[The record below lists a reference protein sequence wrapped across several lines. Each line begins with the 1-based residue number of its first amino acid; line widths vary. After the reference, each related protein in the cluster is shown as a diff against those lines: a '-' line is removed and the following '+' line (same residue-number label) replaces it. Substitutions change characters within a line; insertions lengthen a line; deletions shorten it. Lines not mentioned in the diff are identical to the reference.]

1 MLAASGELD
10 LSMGG
15 AFVPAARTDEGQFI
29 INEKDQ
35 NYRRRSIYLQ
45 QRRTKPVTMLAM
57 FDGEHIGLN
66 CMRRNVSTVPL
77 QSLAMLNAEFVRH
90 RSAKFA
96 ERALSSSQ
104 DPESR
109 LQFAFSTAYTRPAK
123 DEELTMGKDFLITQL
138 AAYNG
143 VDAEKKAWSDL
154 CQMLL
159 ASNSFLYLE

>member
-57 FDGEHIGLN
+57 FDGEQIGLN
-66 CMRRNVSTVPL
+66 CTRRHVSTVPL
-77 QSLAMLNAEFVRH
+77 QSLALFNAEFVRL
-90 RSAKFA
+90 RSVKFVA
-96 ERALSSSQ
+96 
-104 DPESR
+104 
-109 LQFAFSTAYTRPAK
+109 
-123 DEELTMGKDFLITQL
+123 M
-138 AAYNG
+138 
-143 VDAEKKAWSDL
+143 VL
-154 CQMLL
+154 C
-159 ASNSFLYLE
+159 S